1 MHVEDNTHLIL
12 QRFSLSLSPL
22 KAFLKEVRTYSRKVF
37 ESTISIY
44 RTQFTPRDIHW
55 MPVATRLPRDIST
68 IILNENMKQKI
79 LQDIIEY
86 LHPQTR
92 QWYAGLLNAIDGVSS
107 HEGRI
112 LIKTTNMPQQLDRAL
127 IRPGR
132 VDLHICG
139 GGPGDQEKQK
149 IEDEKEKLQELAD
162 GFSSY
167 LPEGRFSIA
176 DVQGFLLQYKREP
189 EKAYENVAGWVKG
202 DLGVDDEQT
211 TNTE

>member
-1 MHVEDNTHLIL
+1 MHVEDNTHLTL

-22 KAFLKEVRTYSRKVF
+22 KVFLKEVRTYSRKVF

-68 IILNENMKQKI
+68 IILNENKKQKI

-92 QWYAGLLNAIDGVSS
+92 QWYAGLLKAIDGVSS

-112 LIKTTNMPQQLDRAL
+112 LIMTTNMPQQLDRAL
-127 IRPGR
+127 IRPGT
-132 VDLHICG
+132 G

-167 LPEGRFSIA
+167 LPK
-176 DVQGFLLQYKREP
+176 D
-189 EKAYENVAGWVKG
+189 
-202 DLGVDDEQT
+202 
-211 TNTE
+211 